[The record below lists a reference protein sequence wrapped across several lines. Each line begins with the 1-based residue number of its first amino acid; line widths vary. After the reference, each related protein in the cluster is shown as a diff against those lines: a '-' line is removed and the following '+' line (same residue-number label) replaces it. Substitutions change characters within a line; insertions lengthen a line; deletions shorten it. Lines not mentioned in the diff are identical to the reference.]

1 VTPFLPTIR
10 YCRGVEGS
18 HARLLLMRKDNQ
30 QPSEDSASRSCGC
43 SPETTRHENP
53 VRFRRSRK
61 IPSPSLPRKEG
72 LPDSEEPSRE
82 RPSVTRQS
90 PETNQAP
97 EDLALHI
104 RRMNRQ
110 FRMRDPRLIAFP
122 KECSCSTRAS
132 PCAVQLS
139 HPSHPKTA
147 WGVYLCERFSLEPRK
162 ILLFSRSHPLLT
174 LARWQ

>member
-1 VTPFLPTIR
+1 
-10 YCRGVEGS
+10 
-18 HARLLLMRKDNQ
+18 MRKDNQ

-72 LPDSEEPSRE
+72 LPDSEEPGRE

-147 WGVYLCERFSLEPRK
+147 WGVYLCDSARFGWWLRH
-162 ILLFSRSHPLLT
+162 RLT
-174 LARWQ
+174 NQVKTRLGLTFRVFTT